1 MRHLFT
7 IFAVVCL
14 IATAAFAQSVTPV
27 TMKVGTRQLL
37 QVAGKTGD
45 GLTMWTSSHPDIAEV
60 INTSD
65 PKLNGTVVARK
76 AGMTTITATVKGD
89 TTTVPVT
96 VTANGP

>member
-1 MRHLFT
+1 MRYLFT

-14 IATAAFAQSVTPV
+14 SAAASLAQPV

-76 AGMTTITATVKGD
+76 AGMTTITASVNGD
-89 TTTVPVT
+89 TTTVAVT